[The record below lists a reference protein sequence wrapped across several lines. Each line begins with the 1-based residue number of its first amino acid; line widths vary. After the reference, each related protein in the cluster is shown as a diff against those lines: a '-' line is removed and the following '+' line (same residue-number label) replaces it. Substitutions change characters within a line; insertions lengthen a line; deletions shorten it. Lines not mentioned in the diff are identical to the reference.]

1 MRVPLQKS
9 LKLRSVLTLG
19 YKEDIPLPKMRSI
32 MVDSRD
38 DLITKSYQMHYQPS
52 QKRLIAHFSGARGI
66 HTFDI
71 RKNSL
76 LEYYDLHSYP
86 MSTYD
91 VGAETLLDYAISVSS
106 TKEYRYDV
114 RPINLKKA
122 AKDHNRDYC
131 IFPGHKAVITRMRV
145 DGNCIVTGAKN
156 GELKVMK
163 FNLFRG
169 DLSKAPSCINL
180 KN

>member
-1 MRVPLQKS
+1 
-9 LKLRSVLTLG
+9 
-19 YKEDIPLPKMRSI
+19 
-32 MVDSRD
+32 
-38 DLITKSYQMHYQPS
+38 
-52 QKRLIAHFSGARGI
+52 
-66 HTFDI
+66 
-71 RKNSL
+71 
-76 LEYYDLHSYP
+76 

-91 VGAETLLDYAISVSS
+91 AGTETLSDYAISVGS
-106 TKEYRYDV
+106 TEKFRYDV
-114 RPINLKKA
+114 RPINLKKT
-122 AKDHNRDYC
+122 KMDHNKEYC
-131 IFPGHKAVITRMRV
+131 IFPGHKAMITQMRV